1 MEQNLNVMYYLAIPQ
16 VVSGY
21 GLHPICCAIR

>member
-1 MEQNLNVMYYLAIPQ
+1 MYYLAIPQ